1 MDNKIWRIIK
11 QKVYY
16 DLFLIFLLLL
26 FVYCKSED
34 IINVKF
40 TYPSEIGLE
49 SNIIQA
55 NLDDPLSSVI
65 EYGYKKLD
73 NVLGSD
79 FRSHFN
85 IYINKEQITV
95 DYQKFAIR
103 NFLLPKES
111 QLDINFALTEEMK
124 KFLNSENYIEFSI
137 NQKKIPSAE
146 PELKAGAANDK
157 ESFDKISNGVLIFR
171 FLPINSDI
179 IISPSKLPSAVTVK
193 CNFPLSFKE
202 LMNLIK
208 QYTGNT
214 GYLIESIG
222 SKDKKGVNKLEEV
235 RIKGED
241 AQASVRNGEIL
252 YIYVSKDTSRQ
263 QLGRKITPNPDL
275 PRNFPEIILP
285 ESKISNKIPV
295 MVSFSNLVNQKP
307 EMFFISPNE
316 DLSTLVEFIIKVKSL
331 NSEKVSIILQD
342 QTGTVLK
349 NNGVF
354 LHKYLLKEAQFT
366 TNSPFHIFVSI
377 YKQDENLEGLEHI
390 QNIKNEESV
399 ADKYEE
405 GNLISEQSMGIPKYS
420 KEKQFSASFNK
431 EHPSWIDE
439 SVSNIPINTSKE
451 PITHNLVTF
460 VYSEENASLSI
471 ENDPAIATIAS
482 LYAQA
487 QIFWT
492 SLKSKKHKTNFALYF
507 ISKKEDKKELLN
519 PNSQNLLISSTFFSQ
534 NIILELKPVKFM
546 SVDIVLHLIDS
557 DEKEDPKFT
566 NAVTIKIPEIIS
578 VLDFLNMLYN
588 SEPKIF
594 SMIVVKG
601 IEVQLGTNKVM
612 EYLQFPDSP
621 SPTTY
626 INLVEA
632 PKSSKNIV
640 INVTL
645 SRDIKVILLVNQQNL
660 MGILENSNKDLD
672 ESSDFTEEKHKKK
685 YMKIKV
691 QAKSGM
697 TCKKFID
704 SFVKKQLIS
713 TDDPNDVFLQQP
725 KSHNYVRDN
734 AILEHLYSSED
745 EGELNLTFIVKI
757 IPKYS
762 IKAEFQTPQGKKY
775 PIPVVIN
782 LQRIT
787 NLGTLQSAIKSK
799 AIERGLISEKGNVV
813 IASPMDIGEEYRKFV
828 YSIPDI
834 KNSVGFTGFIPGD
847 VIRAILVPEL
857 ELNTNKNVGLN
868 SNLQSPIENVNKKIP
883 NPLLAK
889 LFQMDGPSFD
899 IPLTIKNC
907 PLNTPLEQ
915 RYFIAKV
922 PLFINVNSLKL
933 IVDDTASLG
942 GIWFSLKLNTDK
954 GNIDL
959 INGNDM
965 LSDLGFT
972 ETSILTADCELD
984 KAAIEKSK
992 TDISKKLLKE
1002 KSIAQVMVEDSCS
1015 FGNSGLCDEPSGEIL
1030 DIALKH
1036 RKNLEQITDE
1046 SPFDDISDESIQNRK
1061 KVNEETF
1068 RDFRKF
1074 FGSVKK
1080 YEEKELSNPENKI
1093 LINSVIKKEII
1104 DIKKNEL
1111 SLKKIDNLLTKLLQK
1126 YALDDEK
1133 GILEFSETIKPEQLS
1148 QLFEYMDTPEGKL
1161 HIKEISKRLANKFA
1175 GGKGGNLQIE
1185 GKSPIIYSKTKKL
1198 NNPNNQNIKS
1208 YKTVPQKH
1216 KLKSSKLLK
1225 RDQMTEGDHL
1235 ILNLQDSIES
1245 SESLAPQ
1252 IPIKRSQSTYRDIG
1266 KSDLR
1271 IMKNFKKKKSKSLK
1285 SRVMKALKKIPFMTS
1300 KFYNIY
1306 RRVAPSHRK
1315 KKKKAKKF
1323 VDLIKKYEVIFR
1335 ERAYGESQQTGPP
1348 EAPVTPLVIK
1358 QIRVIR
1364 NENQESYNSID
1375 DDEDDYDDISS
1386 LILGN
1391 RAY

>member
-1 MDNKIWRIIK
+1 MGNKICRIIR

-16 DLFLIFLLLL
+16 DLFLIFPLLL

-40 TYPSEIGLE
+40 TYPSEVGLE

-55 NLDDPLSSVI
+55 NLDDPLSSII
-65 EYGYKKLD
+65 EYGYKELG

-79 FRSHFN
+79 FRSYFN
-85 IYINKEQITV
+85 IYINMEQITA

-111 QLDINFALTEEMK
+111 QLDINFTFTEEIK
-124 KFLNSENYIEFSI
+124 NYLISGNDIESNI
-137 NQKKIPSAE
+137 NQKIPSTE
-146 PELKAGAANDK
+146 SEFKADVADDK
-157 ESFDKISNGVLIFR
+157 GSFNNTSNGVLIFR
-171 FLPINSDI
+171 FLPINSDM
-179 IISPSKLPSAVTVK
+179 IISPSELPSAVTVT

-208 QYTGNT
+208 QYTDNT

-222 SKDKKGVNKLEEV
+222 NKDKNGVNKLDEIQ
-235 RIKGED
+235 IKGED
-241 AQASVRNGEIL
+241 TQASVRNGEIL
-252 YIYVSKDTSRQ
+252 YIYVSNDPSRQ
-263 QLGRKITPNPDL
+263 LGGKITPNPDS
-275 PRNFPEIILP
+275 PENFLNISP
-285 ESKISNKIPV
+285 ESEISNKIPV
-295 MVSFSNLVNQKP
+295 MISFSNFVNQTP
-307 EMFFISPNE
+307 EVFFISPNE
-316 DLSTLVEFIIKVKSL
+316 DLSTLVEFIIKIKNL
-331 NSEKVSIILQD
+331 NNEKVSITFQD
-342 QTGTVLK
+342 QTGTVLR

-354 LHKYLLKEAQFT
+354 LSEYLPKGAQFT

-390 QNIKNEESV
+390 QNIKNKESV

-405 GNLISEQSMGIPKYS
+405 GNLISETSMSTPKDS
-420 KEKQFSASFNK
+420 EKKQFSTSFNK

-451 PITHNLVTF
+451 LAIHSLVTF
-460 VYSEENASLSI
+460 LYTEENVSLSI

-487 QIFWT
+487 QIFWA

-507 ISKKEDKKELLN
+507 ISKEDDKKELLN

-534 NIILELKPVKFM
+534 DIILELKPVKFV
-546 SVDIVLHLIDS
+546 SVDIILHLVDS

-578 VLDFLNMLYN
+578 VLDFLNMLYS

-601 IEVQLGTNKVM
+601 IEVQLGTDKVM

-640 INVTL
+640 INVSL
-645 SRDIKVILLVNQQNL
+645 SRDIKVILLVNKQNL
-660 MGILENSNKDLD
+660 IGILEDSNKDLD
-672 ESSDFTEEKHKKK
+672 ESSDFTEEKQGKK

-691 QAKSGM
+691 KAKSGM

-704 SFVKKQLIS
+704 SFVKRQLIS

-734 AILEHLYSSED
+734 AILEHLFSLED
-745 EGELNLTFIVKI
+745 EGEQNLTFIVKI

-775 PIPVVIN
+775 PMPVVIN

-787 NLGTLQSAIKSK
+787 NLGTLQSAIKNK

-834 KNSVGFTGFIPGD
+834 KNSVGLTGFVPGD
-847 VIRAILVPEL
+847 IIRAILVPEL

-868 SNLQSPIENVNKKIP
+868 SKLQSPIENTNKKVP

-889 LFQMDGPSFD
+889 LFQTDGPSFD

-907 PLNTPLEQ
+907 PLNTLLEQ

-959 INGNDM
+959 INDNDM

-972 ETSILTADCELD
+972 ETSILIADCKLD
-984 KAAIEKSK
+984 KATIEKSK

-1002 KSIAQVMVEDSCS
+1002 RSIAQVMVEDSCS
-1015 FGNSGLCDEPSGEIL
+1015 LGNSGLCDEPSGEIL

-1036 RKNLEQITDE
+1036 RSNLEQITDE
-1046 SPFDDISDESIQNRK
+1046 SPFDDISDENIQNRK

-1068 RDFRKF
+1068 RDFQKF
-1074 FGSVKK
+1074 FGLVKK
-1080 YEEKELSNPENKI
+1080 YERKELSNPENKL
-1093 LINSVIKKEII
+1093 LINSIIKKEIK

-1111 SLKKIDNLLTKLLQK
+1111 SYKKIDNLLTKLLQK
-1126 YALDDEK
+1126 YALNDEK
-1133 GILEFSETIKPEQLS
+1133 GILEFSETIEPEQLS
-1148 QLFEYMDTPEGKL
+1148 QLFEYMDTPEGKS
-1161 HIKEISKRLANKFA
+1161 HIKKISKRLANKLA
-1175 GGKGGNLQIE
+1175 GDKRKNLPIKD
-1185 GKSPIIYSKTKKL
+1185 KSSIIYSKARKL
-1198 NNPNNQNIKS
+1198 NSPSNENIKS
-1208 YKTVPQKH
+1208 YKRVPQKH
-1216 KLKSSKLLK
+1216 ELKSSKLLK
-1225 RDQMTEGDHL
+1225 GGQMTEDDHL
-1235 ILNLQDSIES
+1235 IPNIQDSTES
-1245 SESLAPQ
+1245 SGNLAPQ
-1252 IPIKRSQSTYRDIG
+1252 IPIKRFQSIYSNTG

-1271 IMKNFKKKKSKSLK
+1271 IMNNFKKKKSKNLK
-1285 SRVMKALKKIPFMTS
+1285 SRVMRALKKIPFITS
-1300 KFYNIY
+1300 RFYNIY
-1306 RRVAPSHRK
+1306 RRVTPSHRK
-1315 KKKKAKKF
+1315 KKKRAKKF
-1323 VDLIKKYEVIFR
+1323 VDLIKKYEMIFR
-1335 ERAYGESQQTGPP
+1335 ERAYGDSQQTGPP

-1358 QIRVIR
+1358 QIRIMR
-1364 NENQESYNSID
+1364 NENQDLYSSID

-1386 LILGN
+1386 LILDN
-1391 RAY
+1391 RVY